1 MSSVLPFVRLPT
13 AALAVLLLA
22 PAALAQDIDV
32 QRIFTNTGFYEEQG
46 VLESSGEIAFLA
58 DLWALPGPPGESRA
72 MVGLTMAN
80 RTLHFVRANTGR
92 WLAGYSVSARF
103 EGEGEPIERSWDRT
117 VDVATFDET
126 LLTRET
132 VVFQVEVPLPAGSYE
147 MTLAVTDGNG
157 GSSGVVRSSVE
168 IPEYPP
174 DVPALGRPVLL
185 RSQRDTPDGVEWVV
199 HPSRY
204 FHEAPEQ
211 IDFLVQAGGVDFESG
226 SASYRIRAVLSG
238 VGPGEEAEG
247 DSVGGWSGV
256 LSPAGDGVARA
267 FAKMSETGT
276 RFGEYRLRAT
286 LENEAGEELAHAET
300 SFLVAGSNAWI
311 IENWDDTLSLLKYEA
326 TGSEMKILEDIEDPD
341 ARIAAWNCFWDMR
354 DPVPSTAT
362 NEALRRYLSLIQIA
376 NENWTSTLRPGYL
389 SDRGRVFITM
399 GAPDHIDRDPFPRGG
414 RAFEVW
420 IYERGR
426 RFEIVFV
433 DRIGFDNY
441 QLDSLDEYH
450 RELRIL
456 DQRKAEFL
464 RERADRCP
472 LLAPAYEEE

>member
-1 MSSVLPFVRLPT
+1 MFSTHSFVRIQT

-46 VLESSGEIAFLA
+46 ILESDGEITYLA
-58 DLWALPGPPGESRA
+58 DVWVLPGPQAGSRTL
-72 MVGLTMAN
+72 VGLTMAN
-80 RTLHFVRANTGR
+80 RALQFVRANTGR

-103 EGEGEPIERSWDRT
+103 EGEEEPIERSWDRT
-117 VDVATFDET
+117 VEVATFDET

-132 VVFQVEVPLPAGSYE
+132 IVFQAEVPLPAGSYE
-147 MTLAVTDGNG
+147 MTLEVTDGNG
-157 GSSGVVRSSVE
+157 ERAGVVRSSVE
-168 IPEYPP
+168 VPEYRP
-174 DVPALGRPVLL
+174 DVPALGPPVLL
-185 RSQRDTPDGVEWVV
+185 RFQRDTPDGVEWVV

-211 IDFLVQAGGVDFESG
+211 IDFLVQAGGVDFGSG
-226 SASYRIRAVLSG
+226 SAPYRIRAVLSG
-238 VGPGEEAEG
+238 VPVGEETEG
-247 DSVGGWSGV
+247 DSVGGWSGP

-267 FAKMSETGT
+267 FAKMSETGA
-276 RFGEYRLRAT
+276 RFGEYRLRAI
-286 LENEAGEELAHAET
+286 LENEAGEELAHGET
-300 SFLVAGSNAWI
+300 SFLVAGSDAWI

-326 TGSEMKILEDIEDPD
+326 TQSEMEILEDIEDPD

-354 DPVPSTAT
+354 DPVPTTAT

-420 IYERGR
+420 RYERGR
-426 RFEIVFV
+426 QFEIAFV

-441 QLDSLDEYH
+441 QLHSLDTYH

-456 DQRKAEFL
+456 DQRKVQFL

-472 LLAPAYEEE
+472 LLAEAYEKE